1 MAKNISIKGKN
12 PADEL
17 KRYNAAAAILREATT
32 EELCKLQSAMK
43 QPNLRNM
50 LKMI

>member
-1 MAKNISIKGKN
+1 MAKNITIKGNN

-17 KRYNAAAAILREATT
+17 KRYNAMSAINKEATT
-32 EELCKLQSAMK
+32 EELVKLQKAMK
-43 QPNLRNM
+43 DPSLRGY

>member
-1 MAKNISIKGKN
+1 MAKNITVSGKN

-17 KRYNAAAAILREATT
+17 KRYNALAAINKEATT
-32 EELCKLQSAMK
+32 EELTKLQSAMK
-43 QPNLRNM
+43 DPNLRGM

>member
-1 MAKNISIKGKN
+1 MAKNITIKGTS

-17 KRYNAAAAILREATT
+17 KRYNALSAINKEATT
-32 EELCKLQSAMK
+32 EELTKLQRAMND
-43 QPNLRNM
+43 PNLRGM

>member
-1 MAKNISIKGKN
+1 MANNIVVKGEN

-17 KRYNAAAAILREATT
+17 KRYNAMAAINKEATT
-32 EELCKLQSAMK
+32 EELTKLQTAMK
-43 QPNLRNM
+43 NPELRNM

>member
-1 MAKNISIKGKN
+1 MAKNISVTGKN

-17 KRYNAAAAILREATT
+17 KRYNAMAAINKEATT
-32 EELCKLQSAMK
+32 EELEKLQKAMK
-43 QPNLRNM
+43 DPNLRGY

>member
-1 MAKNISIKGKN
+1 MAKNITIKGDN

-17 KRYNAAAAILREATT
+17 KRYNAMAAINKEATT
-32 EELCKLQSAMK
+32 EELTKLQTAMK
-43 QPNLRNM
+43 KPELRNM

>member
-1 MAKNISIKGKN
+1 MAKNIIIKGDN

-17 KRYNAAAAILREATT
+17 KRYNAASAILKEATT
-32 EELCKLQSAMK
+32 EELIKLQK
-43 QPNLRNM
+43 GFKDPTLRGY

>member
-1 MAKNISIKGKN
+1 MAKSLSISGQN

-17 KRYNAAAAILREATT
+17 KRYNAIAALQKGATT
-32 EELCKLQSAMK
+32 EELTKLQKAMND
-43 QPNLRNM
+43 PNLRSM